1 MSDRQPGSPRPP
13 IAQEQL
19 AGLAGGIGVLFVLV
33 AGVDVLLTWFPTS
46 FGNREWEFGTV
57 SASFNGLLS
66 VTFGFALIQ
75 LWFAHVERA
84 SALRALGVVHIVVAL
99 LIIGAALMYARN
111 VSIALS
117 AATAGGAGTG
127 IMKAVIKTSFQ
138 SIAFPI
144 AFLLL
149 ARLSFL
155 WAGQVSRASDGTSG
169 GKDKERIGVI
179 RR

>member
-1 MSDRQPGSPRPP
+1 MSDRQSASPRPP
-13 IAQEQL
+13 VTQDQL
-19 AGLAGGIGVLFVLV
+19 ARVAGGIGILFVLV
-33 AGVDVLLTWFPTS
+33 AGVDVLLTWFPTN

-57 SASFNGLLS
+57 SGSFNGLLS
-66 VTFGFALIQ
+66 VAFGFALVQ
-75 LWFAHVERA
+75 VWFAHADRA
-84 SALRALGVVHIVVAL
+84 WPLRALGFVHIIIAL

-127 IMKAVIKTSFQ
+127 IMKAIIKTSFQ
-138 SIAFPI
+138 SVAFPI

-155 WAGQVSRASDGTSG
+155 WAGQVGRAAGG
-169 GKDKERIGVI
+169 GKSGKERIGVI
-179 RR
+179 AR

>member
-1 MSDRQPGSPRPP
+1 MSDRQAGSSRPP
-13 IAQEQL
+13 VTRDQL
-19 AGLAGGIGVLFVLV
+19 ARLAGGIGVLFVLV
-33 AGVDVLLTWFPTS
+33 AGVDVLLTWFPAN

-66 VTFGFALIQ
+66 LTFGFALVQ
-75 LWFAHVERA
+75 VWLAHADRA
-84 SALRALGVVHIVVAL
+84 WPLRALGFVHIVIAL

-155 WAGQVSRASDGTSG
+155 WAGQVDRATDG
-169 GKDKERIGVI
+169 GKSGQERIGVI
-179 RR
+179 SR